1 MNQKTQQDLKELENT
16 TTQFH
21 EALYN
26 KSIKEDK
33 IVNIL
38 SNTTNLD
45 RQIIRRYYK
54 KLYTI
59 PIQYD
64 IQDKL
69 SSSFKDI
76 TLALFDTSYEYDA
89 RELYR
94 SLTSLMADE
103 NTIIEI
109 FVSRPKSHLDLIQK
123 IYKKFYNTPLQT
135 DILNLKSKDFSQFL
149 LTIMSTNR
157 PNHQTISV
165 NDAYNIAK
173 EIVRNGI
180 TTYGSDANLFKEVF
194 VEKSREDLILICR
207 AFYELYKKSLY
218 DSIEADLSGRN
229 KKLLKGILFGVITPA
244 QWFAK
249 KVFKAIEGL
258 GTDEKTLNRV
268 MVSRAEIDM
277 DAIRDYYFK
286 DNNTDIKNDI
296 HGDTSGAYRKV
307 LINLSEK

>member
-1 MNQKTQQDLKELENT
+1 MNQKTQEDLKKLEKI

-21 EALYN
+21 QALFS
-26 KSIKEDK
+26 KTIKEDT
-33 IVNIL
+33 IVDIL

-59 PIQYD
+59 PIQFD

-76 TLALFDTSYEYDA
+76 SLALFDTSYEYDA
-89 RELYR
+89 RELHR

-109 FVSRPKSHLDLIQK
+109 FVTRPKSHLDLIQK

-135 DILNLKSKDFSQFL
+135 DILNLKSNDFSKFL
-149 LTIMSTNR
+149 LTMLSTSR
-157 PNHQTISV
+157 PNQQTISV
-165 NDAYNIAK
+165 NDAYNISK

-180 TTYGSDANLFKEVF
+180 TTYGSDVNLFKEVF

-249 KVFKAIEGL
+249 KVFKDIEGL

-268 MVSRAEIDM
+268 LVSRAEIDM
-277 DAIRDYYFK
+277 DAIREYYFR

-307 LINLSEK
+307 LINLSAK